1 MTFTPRRFR
10 VRVGQRWFTVEVR
23 RGPDGRFQVLVDGQ
37 PVEVEALPED
47 FSPRPRPQAPVT
59 PEAPPLTREETTI
72 ISPMPG
78 RVVVVSVQVGDRLRP
93 GDEICVIEAMKMEQS
108 IRCTRGGVVKVL
120 HIRPGQT
127 VHAGDILAE
136 LGEE

>member
-1 MTFTPRRFR
+1 MTALVRRFR

-23 RGPDGRFQVLVDGQ
+23 LGPNGQPQVLVEGQ
-37 PVEVEALPED
+37 PVEVEVL
-47 FSPRPRPQAPVT
+47 Q
-59 PEAPPLTREETTI
+59 EAPSTQPRAQATPQPPAPSLTREEATI

-78 RVVVVSVQVGDRLRP
+78 RVVAVSVKVGDRLRP

-108 IRCTRGGVVKVL
+108 IRCTRGGVVKAL
-120 HIRPGQT
+120 RIQPGQT

-136 LGEE
+136 LGEG